1 MLFTRTTEARFWIYL
16 AGAATRVPGST
27 YVRPRDRP
35 RQRQHERE
43 RERERERGRVAP
55 SPADDVPPSSTMIA
69 TAGGRGRGEN
79 G

>member
-1 MLFTRTTEARFWIYL
+1 MYGLETARARGNTR
-16 AGAATRVPGST
+16 
-27 YVRPRDRP
+27 
-35 RQRQHERE
+35 ERE